1 MSGSLWLAWS
11 ADVTALVGIPLA
23 AVLYA
28 RGIRALGDRRRFHN
42 SWRPVAFY
50 GGLAAVFVAL
60 VSPLDALAG
69 ELFLAHMGQHMLLI
83 FFAVPAIHL
92 SAPVL
97 PFLRGVPR
105 PMRRRVVIPFFKS
118 RAVRFTLRNVS
129 RPLIAWPLFAGML
142 AFWHFP
148 FAYEAALGN
157 ELVHVVEH
165 LAFALGAYLWWWNVV
180 DPIPLRASLSY
191 LARVPFVFITIV
203 PSFVL
208 GAFLTFAPEAWYTP
222 YEATAPAYG
231 FSALEDQQLGG
242 LIMWIPGSFVIAA
255 TLLMTLRYAVRHEHA
270 AQLAR
275 ERSQEGET

>member
-1 MSGSLWLAWS
+1 MSGSLWLAWN

-28 RGIRALGDRRRFHN
+28 RGISALGDRRRFHN
-42 SWRPVAFY
+42 TWRPVAFY
-50 GGLAAVFVAL
+50 AGLAAVFVAL

-69 ELFLAHMGQHMLLI
+69 ELFLAHMAQHMLLI
-83 FFAVPAIHL
+83 FVAAPAIQI

-97 PFLRGVPR
+97 PILRGVPR
-105 PMRRRVVIPFFKS
+105 PVRRRVVIPFFKS
-118 RAVRFTLRNVS
+118 RAVRSTLRNVF
-129 RPLIAWPLFAGML
+129 RPLIAWPLFVGML

-165 LAFALGAYLWWWNVV
+165 FAFALGAYLWWWNVV
-180 DPIPLRASLSY
+180 DPIPLRASLPY

-255 TLLMTLRYAVRHEHA
+255 TLLLTLRYAVRSEHA

-275 ERSQEGET
+275 ERSPEGEA